1 MLFSAK
7 AMGRR
12 NNMEHRFS
20 FRGLTEAEAIAAVQS
35 AYPGSTATVEE
46 LDGEDGKVI

>member
-1 MLFSAK
+1 
-7 AMGRR
+7 
-12 NNMEHRFS
+12 MEHSFS